1 LEKKRKDEMS
11 SDARY
16 TKDQIVKHLVGG
28 KITQAI
34 QSFED
39 GAPENYFEDF
49 AGFTVTKGKRKF
61 HVWVQQDA
69 EGNGAGWLQI
79 EDSAHV

>member
-1 LEKKRKDEMS
+1 MS
-11 SDARY
+11 SDARF
-16 TKDQIVKHLVGG
+16 TRDQILKHLVGG

-34 QSFED
+34 QTFED

-49 AGFTVTKGKRKF
+49 AGFVVKKGNRSI

-69 EGNGAGWLQI
+69 EGNGGGWLAL
-79 EDSAHV
+79 EDPKTQKVIMS

>member
-1 LEKKRKDEMS
+1 MS
-11 SDARY
+11 SDARF
-16 TKDQIVKHLVGG
+16 TRDQIVKHLVGG

-34 QSFED
+34 QTFED

-49 AGFTVTKGKRKF
+49 AGFVVKKGNRSI

-69 EGNGAGWLQI
+69 EGNGGGWLAL
-79 EDSAHV
+79 EDPKTQKAIMS